1 MKRLLSC
8 LTALMLIFAASP
20 AQGEGTALLIW
31 TTSESLGAS
40 YQALAEKWNQQNTDQ
55 PIDVTVKVYSRER
68 IASKLTH
75 AFTGGV
81 RFGSNT
87 LPALADIDLLSF
99 PDYIFEQ
106 TTDLY
111 PLQNLLVS
119 GRLDSAPSI
128 GEWAFTHNGICF
140 ALPYAYGDL
149 ALCYRLSLLEALP
162 DLKEQA
168 VSFEGLESLA
178 QRYRSLTGQ
187 PLLEVDYLGG
197 ECFSALYGQAEG
209 SEENA
214 YAQTVEW
221 LQKMQNAGFSTS
233 LSTGSAYGE
242 AFQNAMKEGGPAC
255 FITTVSNLLTLA
267 DDQPEV
273 AALYGVLPLPSF
285 GGVSTA
291 IRLPATATAVIN
303 AGGATIRAKQFLAF
317 CRFSDEAKEYPLL
330 YLGQP
335 TTDGDELL
343 AAHYQTDGQICA
355 SGEVR
360 TFQAD
365 GGLAQRILS
374 HPTDVLQ

>member
-8 LTALMLIFAASP
+8 LAALMLCLLVFPVQA
-20 AQGEGTALLIW
+20 EGDPLLIW
-31 TTSESLGAS
+31 TTSESLGCA
-40 YQALAEKWNQQNTDQ
+40 YQALAEKWNQQNADR

-81 RFGSNT
+81 RFDGNA

-99 PDYIFEQ
+99 SNYIFEQ

-128 GEWAFTHNGICF
+128 GERVFTHNGICF

-149 ALCYRLSLLEALP
+149 ALCYRLTLLEKLP

-168 VSFEGLESLA
+168 ASFEGLESLA
-178 QRYRSLTGQ
+178 RRYRSLTGQ

-209 SEENA
+209 TEESA
-214 YAQTVEW
+214 YAQAVEW
-221 LQKMQNAGFSTS
+221 LRKMQSAGLSAS

-242 AFQNAMKEGGPAC
+242 AFQSTMKEGGPAC

-267 DDQPEV
+267 DDQPEA

-285 GGVSTA
+285 GGISA
-291 IRLPATATAVIN
+291 SIRLPATATAVIN
-303 AGGATIRAKQFLAF
+303 AGGATIRARQFLAF
-317 CRFSDEAKEYPLL
+317 CRFSEEAKAYPLL
-330 YLGQP
+330 YLGQAIA
-335 TTDGDELL
+335 DGDALL
-343 AAHYQTDGQICA
+343 SARYQTDGQICA
-355 SGEVR
+355 DGEVR

-365 GGLAQRILS
+365 DGLAQRILS
-374 HPTDVLQ
+374 HPLDVLQ